1 MPPSDSQEPE
11 QENDDDLLA
20 EFDDNH
26 WKGADVQLTEWETV
40 MGTEGFTLEDLLG
53 MQCDFIPVL
62 QNERVL
68 YPAFYD

>member
-1 MPPSDSQEPE
+1 
-11 QENDDDLLA
+11 LA

-26 WKGADVQLTEWETV
+26 WKGADVQLTEWETI
-40 MGTEGFTLEDLLG
+40 MQNEGFTLEELLA
-53 MQCDFIPVL
+53 MQCDFISTL